1 MDSTHL
7 ARITRLLSQLPHSRL
22 LGRLALVDQAGG
34 ELDAEGLDGWAVLHD
49 DHSADGFARV
59 LENRHDGDGVDARG
73 LAGLARGG
81 FPDALLAVLQTGVGN
96 VSGMSF

>member
-1 MDSTHL
+1 MIWDEFTHL
-7 ARITRLLSQLPHSRL
+7 ARIASLLPQLTHSSL
-22 LGRLALVDQAGG
+22 LGRFALVDQTGR

-73 LAGLARGG
+73 LPGLARGG
-81 FPDALLAVLQTGVGN
+81 FPDALLAILQ
-96 VSGMSF
+96 